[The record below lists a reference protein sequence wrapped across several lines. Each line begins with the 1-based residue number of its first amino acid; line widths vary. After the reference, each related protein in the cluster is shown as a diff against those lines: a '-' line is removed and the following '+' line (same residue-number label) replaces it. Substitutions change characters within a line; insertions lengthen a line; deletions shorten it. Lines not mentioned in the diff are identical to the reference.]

1 MTAVETTRPAR
12 VGRTGRRPHGFGTLL
27 VTELKVW
34 LRDPTAVF
42 FALIFPSMLLLG
54 LGLGI
59 PAFSEPMVDAPPPWN
74 EAPGVTS
81 YLPTIIALAVGTI
94 SLTTMPVQFA
104 TFREKGI
111 LKRLSTTPMP
121 PQNLIGVHMV
131 INVLAL
137 IVSAGAAVV
146 GSLVALGVP
155 FAADPLVVLLVLV
168 LSTTA
173 MFSLGLLVAARAEK
187 ASTASGL
194 GMLIYFPSLMFSGV
208 WVPLDIMPDWMRE
221 IGLYLPL
228 GASAQ
233 GLTVG
238 WFGNEGFPLAQV
250 LVLVVWTLVLFP
262 LGVKLFRWK

>member
-1 MTAVETTRPAR
+1 MNVRL
-12 VGRTGRRPHGFGTLL
+12 FS
-27 VTELKVW
+27 TELKVW
-34 LRDPTAVF
+34 LREPTAVF
-42 FALIFPSMLLLG
+42 FALIFPSLLLLG
-54 LGLGI
+54 LGLAV
-59 PAFSEPMVDAPPPWN
+59 PDFSAPMTDAAPPWN
-74 EAPGVTS
+74 EAPGITA

-94 SLTTMPVQFA
+94 ALTTMPVQFA

-121 PQNLIGVHMV
+121 PQNLIGAHMV

-137 IVSAGAAVV
+137 IVSACAAVV
-146 GSLVALGVP
+146 GATVVLDVP
-155 FAADPLVVLLVLV
+155 FAADPLTVLLVLV

-187 ASTASGL
+187 GATASGL

-208 WVPLDIMPDWMRE
+208 WVPLSVMPEWMQQ

-228 GASAQ
+228 GAAAQ

-250 LVLVVWTLVLFP
+250 LVLVGWTAVLFP
-262 LGVKLFRWK
+262 LGVKLFRWT

>member
-1 MTAVETTRPAR
+1 MSAVGHTAPATARPGPGRAR
-12 VGRTGRRPHGFGTLL
+12 GFGKLL
-27 VTELKVW
+27 VTELRVW
-34 LRDPTAVF
+34 LRDPASVF
-42 FALIFPSMLLLG
+42 FALVFPTMLLLG
-54 LGLGI
+54 LGLAI
-59 PAFSEPMVDAPPPWN
+59 PAFSEPMTDAPPPWN
-74 EAPGVTS
+74 EAPGITS
-81 YLPTIIALAVGTI
+81 YLPTIVALAVGTI

-121 PQNLIGVHMV
+121 PRNLIGAHLV

-137 IVSAGAAVV
+137 VVSAGAAVV
-146 GSLVALGVP
+146 SGMVVLGVP
-155 FAADPLVVLLVLV
+155 LAADPLVVLLVLV

-187 ASTASGL
+187 GASASGL
-194 GMLIYFPSLMFSGV
+194 GMLIYFPSLLFSGV
-208 WVPLDIMPDWMRE
+208 WVPLSVMPDWMKD

-233 GLTVG
+233 GLTAG

-250 LVLVVWTLVLFP
+250 LVLAAWTLVLLP
-262 LGVKLFRWK
+262 LGVKLFRWE

>member
-1 MTAVETTRPAR
+1 MRTR
-12 VGRTGRRPHGFGTLL
+12 GFSTLL
-27 VTELKVW
+27 GTELKVW
-34 LRDPTAVF
+34 LRDPSSVF
-42 FALIFPSMLLLG
+42 FALIFPSVLLLG
-54 LGLGI
+54 LGLAI
-59 PAFSEPMVDAPPPWN
+59 PAFAEPMTDAPPPWN

-94 SLTTMPVQFA
+94 ALTTMPVQFA

-121 PQNLIGVHMV
+121 PQNLIGAHMV

-146 GSLVALGVP
+146 GGMLILGVP
-155 FAADPLVVLLVLV
+155 LAADPLTVLLVLV

-187 ASTASGL
+187 GTSASGI

-208 WVPLDIMPDWMRE
+208 WVPLDVMPEWMQQ

-228 GASAQ
+228 GAAAQ
-233 GLTVG
+233 GLTIG

-262 LGVKLFRWK
+262 IGVRLFRWT

>member
-1 MTAVETTRPAR
+1 MSAVETVRAPGAVRAR
-12 VGRTGRRPHGFGTLL
+12 RVRGFGTLL
-27 VTELKVW
+27 ATELKVW

-42 FALIFPSMLLLG
+42 FALVFPTALLLG
-54 LGLGI
+54 LGLAV
-59 PAFSEPMVDAPPPWN
+59 PAFSDPMVEAPPPWN
-74 EAPGVTS
+74 TAPGITS

-94 SLTTMPVQFA
+94 ALTTMPVQFA
-104 TFREKGI
+104 TFREKGV

-121 PQNLIGVHMV
+121 PQNLIGAHMV

-137 IVSAGAAVV
+137 IVSAGASVV
-146 GSLVALGVP
+146 GALTVLGVP
-155 FAADPLVVLLVLV
+155 MAADPFTVLLVLV

-187 ASTASGL
+187 GTTASGL

-208 WVPLDIMPDWMRE
+208 WVPLSVMPDWMQT

-228 GASAQ
+228 GAAAQ

-238 WFGNEGFPLAQV
+238 WFGTDGFPLAQV
-250 LVLVVWTLVLFP
+250 LVLAAWTLVLFP
-262 LGVKLFRWK
+262 LGVRLFRWS

>member
-1 MTAVETTRPAR
+1 MTAVERTAPALAGSTNRRTR
-12 VGRTGRRPHGFGTLL
+12 GFGRLF

-34 LRDPTAVF
+34 LREPTTVF
-42 FALIFPSMLLLG
+42 FALVFPNMLLLG
-54 LGLGI
+54 LGLAI
-59 PAFSEPMVDAPPPWN
+59 PAFQEPMTDAPPPWN
-74 EAPGVTS
+74 EAPGITS

-94 SLTTMPVQFA
+94 ALTTMPVQFA

-137 IVSAGAAVV
+137 IVSAGAAVISAMV
-146 GSLVALGVP
+146 VLGVP
-155 FAADPLVVLLVLV
+155 LAAEPLVVLLVLV

-173 MFSLGLLVAARAEK
+173 MFSLGLLVAARAGRG
-187 ASTASGL
+187 ATASGL

-208 WVPLDIMPDWMRE
+208 WVPLSVMPDWMSG

-233 GLTVG
+233 GLTAG
-238 WFGNEGFPLAQV
+238 WFGTDGFPLAQV
-250 LVLVVWTLVLFP
+250 LVLAAWTLVLFP
-262 LGVKLFRWK
+262 LGVKLFRWE

>member
-1 MTAVETTRPAR
+1 MTTVETTVPAR
-12 VGRTGRRPHGFGTLL
+12 AGRGGTQVRGFWTLFR
-27 VTELKVW
+27 TELKVW
-34 LRDPTAVF
+34 LREPSGVF

-54 LGLGI
+54 LGLAI
-59 PAFSEPMVDAPPPWN
+59 PSFQEPMTDAPPPWN
-74 EAPGVTS
+74 EAPGITS
-81 YLPTIIALAVGTI
+81 YLPTVIALAVGTI

-121 PQNLIGVHMV
+121 PQNLIGAHMV

-146 GSLVALGVP
+146 GGMVVLGVP

-187 ASTASGL
+187 GQTASGL

-208 WVPLDIMPDWMRE
+208 WVPLPIMPEWMQN

-250 LVLVVWTLVLFP
+250 MVLTVWTLVLFP
-262 LGVKLFRWK
+262 LGVKLFRWE

>member
-1 MTAVETTRPAR
+1 MTAVETTAPAR
-12 VGRTGRRPHGFGTLL
+12 ASLGGLRARAFRTLL
-27 VTELKVW
+27 ATELKVW

-54 LGLGI
+54 LGLAI
-59 PAFSEPMVDAPPPWN
+59 PAFSEPMTDAPPPWN
-74 EAPGVTS
+74 EAPGITS

-146 GSLVALGVP
+146 GGMVVLGVP
-155 FAADPLVVLLVLV
+155 LAADPLTVLLVLV

-187 ASTASGL
+187 AQTASGL

-208 WVPLDIMPDWMRE
+208 WVPLSVMPDWMRE

-228 GASAQ
+228 GAAAQ
-233 GLTVG
+233 GMTTG

-250 LVLVVWTLVLFP
+250 LVLTAWTLVLFP
-262 LGVKLFRWK
+262 LGVKLFRWQ

>member
-1 MTAVETTRPAR
+1 MTAIETAGPVRASRGGPR
-12 VGRTGRRPHGFGTLL
+12 VRGFGRLL
-27 VTELKVW
+27 GTELKVW
-34 LRDPTAVF
+34 LRDPTTLF
-42 FALIFPSMLLLG
+42 FALVFPSMLLLG
-54 LGLGI
+54 LGLAI
-59 PAFSEPMVDAPPPWN
+59 PAFQEPMTDAPPPWN
-74 EAPGVTS
+74 EAPGITS

-121 PQNLIGVHMV
+121 PQNLIGAHMV

-146 GSLVALGVP
+146 GGMVILGVP

-187 ASTASGL
+187 GQTASGL

-208 WVPLDIMPDWMRE
+208 WVPLDVMPDWMQN

-228 GASAQ
+228 GAAAQ
-233 GLTVG
+233 GLTTG
-238 WFGNEGFPLAQV
+238 WFGTEGFPMSQV
-250 LVLVVWTLVLFP
+250 LVLAVWTLVLFP
-262 LGVKLFRWK
+262 LGVKLFRWS

>member
-1 MTAVETTRPAR
+1 MTVVEPTTTT
-12 VGRTGRRPHGFGTLL
+12 RTGRRRVRGFGTLL
-27 VTELKVW
+27 ATELRVW

-42 FALIFPSMLLLG
+42 FALVFPTMLLLG
-54 LGLGI
+54 LGLAI
-59 PAFSEPMVDAPPPWN
+59 PAFAEPMTDAPPPWN
-74 EAPGVTS
+74 EAPGITS
-81 YLPTIIALAVGTI
+81 YLPTVIALAVGTI
-94 SLTTMPVQFA
+94 ALTTMPVQFA

-121 PQNLIGVHMV
+121 PQNLIGAHMV

-146 GSLVALGVP
+146 GAMLVLGVP
-155 FAADPLVVLLVLV
+155 FAADPLTVLLVLV

-187 ASTASGL
+187 GTTASGL

-208 WVPLDIMPDWMRE
+208 WVPLSVMPDWMER

-228 GASAQ
+228 GAAAQ

-250 LVLVVWTLVLFP
+250 LVLLAWTLVLFP
-262 LGVKLFRWK
+262 LGVKLFRWT

>member
-1 MTAVETTRPAR
+1 MTAVETGARTR
-12 VGRTGRRPHGFGTLL
+12 VGSRGRRPHGFRTLFL
-27 VTELKVW
+27 TELKVW

-42 FALIFPSMLLLG
+42 FALVFPSMLLLG
-54 LGLGI
+54 LGLAI
-59 PAFSEPMVDAPPPWN
+59 PAFSDPMVDAPPPWN

-121 PQNLIGVHMV
+121 PQNLIGAHMV

-146 GSLVALGVP
+146 GAMVILDVP

-187 ASTASGL
+187 GQTASGL

-208 WVPLDIMPDWMRE
+208 WVPLSVMPDWMQN

-250 LVLVVWTLVLFP
+250 LVLAAWTLVLFP
-262 LGVKLFRWK
+262 LGVKLFRWS

>member
-1 MTAVETTRPAR
+1 MTGVGTIAPTVAGRSP
-12 VGRTGRRPHGFGTLL
+12 GRTRGFGKLL
-27 VTELKVW
+27 TTELKVW
-34 LRDPTAVF
+34 LRDPTSVF
-42 FALIFPSMLLLG
+42 FALVFPTMLLLG
-54 LGLGI
+54 LGLAI
-59 PAFSEPMVDAPPPWN
+59 PAFSEPMTDAPPPWN
-74 EAPGVTS
+74 EAPGITS
-81 YLPTIIALAVGTI
+81 YLPTIVALAVGTI

-121 PQNLIGVHMV
+121 PQNLIGAHMV

-146 GSLVALGVP
+146 GGMVVLGVP
-155 FAADPLVVLLVLV
+155 LAADPLVVLLVLV

-187 ASTASGL
+187 GTSASGL

-208 WVPLDIMPDWMRE
+208 WVPLSVMPDWMKD

-233 GLTVG
+233 GLTAG

-250 LVLVVWTLVLFP
+250 VVLAVWTLVLFP
-262 LGVKLFRWK
+262 LGVKLFRWQ

>member
-1 MTAVETTRPAR
+1 MSAVERVVPAPAGR
-12 VGRTGRRPHGFGTLL
+12 GRGRTRGFGKLL
-27 VTELKVW
+27 ATELKVW

-42 FALIFPSMLLLG
+42 FALVFPSMLLLG
-54 LGLGI
+54 LGLAI
-59 PAFSEPMVDAPPPWN
+59 PAFQEPMTDAPPPWN

-121 PQNLIGVHMV
+121 PQNLIGAHMV

-146 GSLVALGVP
+146 GGMVVLGVP
-155 FAADPLVVLLVLV
+155 LAADPLVVLLVLV

-173 MFSLGLLVAARAEK
+173 MFSLGLLVAARADK
-187 ASTASGL
+187 GTTASGL

-208 WVPLDIMPDWMRE
+208 WVPLSIMPDWMRE
-221 IGLYLPL
+221 IGLFLPL
-228 GASAQ
+228 GAAAQ
-233 GLTVG
+233 GLTIG
-238 WFGNEGFPLAQV
+238 WFGTDGFPLAQV
-250 LVLVVWTLVLFP
+250 LVLVAWTLVLFP
-262 LGVKLFRWK
+262 LGVRLFRWT

>member
-1 MTAVETTRPAR
+1 MTAVERTVPTLAGSAAGRAR
-12 VGRTGRRPHGFGTLL
+12 GVGKLFT
-27 VTELKVW
+27 TELKVW

-42 FALIFPSMLLLG
+42 FALIFPTMLLLG
-54 LGLGI
+54 LGLAI
-59 PAFSEPMVDAPPPWN
+59 PAFQEPMTDAPPPWN
-74 EAPGVTS
+74 EAPGITS
-81 YLPTIIALAVGTI
+81 YLPTIVALAVGTI

-121 PQNLIGVHMV
+121 PQNLIGAHMV

-137 IVSAGAAVV
+137 IVSAGVAVV
-146 GSLVALGVP
+146 SAIVVLGVP
-155 FAADPLVVLLVLV
+155 FAADLLVVLLVLV

-187 ASTASGL
+187 GTTASGL

-208 WVPLDIMPDWMRE
+208 WVPLSIMPDWMKD

-233 GLTVG
+233 GLTAG
-238 WFGNEGFPLAQV
+238 WFGTDGFPLAQV
-250 LVLVVWTLVLFP
+250 LVLAAWTLVLFP
-262 LGVKLFRWK
+262 LGVKLFRWE

>member
-1 MTAVETTRPAR
+1 MTAVEHTVPAVADR
-12 VGRTGRRPHGFGTLL
+12 ADGRARGFGKLFT
-27 VTELKVW
+27 TELKVW
-34 LRDPTAVF
+34 LRDPASVF
-42 FALIFPSMLLLG
+42 FALVFPTMLLLG
-54 LGLGI
+54 LGLAI
-59 PAFSEPMVDAPPPWN
+59 PAFQEPMTDAPPPWN
-74 EAPGVTS
+74 EAPGITS
-81 YLPTIIALAVGTI
+81 YLPTIVALAVGTI

-121 PQNLIGVHMV
+121 PQNLIGAHMM

-146 GSLVALGVP
+146 SAMVVLGVP
-155 FAADPLVVLLVLV
+155 LAADPLVVLLVLV

-187 ASTASGL
+187 GSSASGL

-208 WVPLDIMPDWMRE
+208 WVPLSVMPDWMKD

-233 GLTVG
+233 GLTAG

-250 LVLVVWTLVLFP
+250 LVLAAWTLVLFP
-262 LGVKLFRWK
+262 LGVKLFRWQ

>member
-1 MTAVETTRPAR
+1 MTAVESTVPALA
-12 VGRTGRRPHGFGTLL
+12 GSTTGRARGFGKLL
-27 VTELKVW
+27 ATELKVW

-42 FALIFPSMLLLG
+42 FALIFPTMLLLG
-54 LGLGI
+54 LGLAI
-59 PAFSEPMVDAPPPWN
+59 PAFQEPMTDAPPPWN
-74 EAPGVTS
+74 EAPGITS
-81 YLPTIIALAVGTI
+81 YLPTIVALAVGTI

-121 PQNLIGVHMV
+121 PRNLIGAHMV

-137 IVSAGAAVV
+137 IVSAGVAV
-146 GSLVALGVP
+146 GSAMVVLGVP
-155 FAADPLVVLLVLV
+155 FAADLLVVLLVLV

-187 ASTASGL
+187 GTTASGL

-208 WVPLDIMPDWMRE
+208 WVPLSIMPDWMKD

-233 GLTVG
+233 GLTAG

-250 LVLVVWTLVLFP
+250 LVLAAWTLVLFP
-262 LGVKLFRWK
+262 LGVKLFRWE

>member
-1 MTAVETTRPAR
+1 MTAVGQAVPAPAR
-12 VGRTGRRPHGFGTLL
+12 RHGGGTRGFGKLL

-34 LRDPTAVF
+34 LRDPATVF
-42 FALIFPSMLLLG
+42 FALVFPTMLLLG
-54 LGLGI
+54 LGLAI
-59 PAFSEPMVDAPPPWN
+59 PSFQEPMTDAPPPWN
-74 EAPGVTS
+74 EAPGITS
-81 YLPTIIALAVGTI
+81 YLPTVVALAIGTI
-94 SLTTMPVQFA
+94 ALTTMPVQFA
-104 TFREKGI
+104 TLREKGI

-121 PQNLIGVHMV
+121 PQNLVGAHMV

-137 IVSAGAAVV
+137 IVSAGVAVV
-146 GSLVALGVP
+146 SALVVLGVP

-187 ASTASGL
+187 GTTASGL

-208 WVPLDIMPDWMRE
+208 WVPLSVMPEWMQN

-228 GASAQ
+228 GAAAQ

-250 LVLVVWTLVLFP
+250 MVLTAWTLVLFP
-262 LGVKLFRWK
+262 LGVKLFRWA

>member
-1 MTAVETTRPAR
+1 MTAVGAATAAPASPGEWR
-12 VGRTGRRPHGFGTLL
+12 LRGFGALFR
-27 VTELKVW
+27 TELRVW

-42 FALIFPSMLLLG
+42 FALVFPSLLLLG
-54 LGLGI
+54 LGLAI

-121 PQNLIGVHMV
+121 PQNLVGVHMV

-146 GSLVALGVP
+146 GGMVVLGVP

-168 LSTTA
+168 LSATA

-187 ASTASGL
+187 GQTASGL

-208 WVPLDIMPDWMRE
+208 WVPLDVMPDWMQN

-233 GLTVG
+233 GLTTG
-238 WFGNEGFPLAQV
+238 WFGNDGFPLAQV
-250 LVLVVWTLVLFP
+250 LVLAVWTLVLFP
-262 LGVKLFRWK
+262 LGVRLFRWQ

>member
-1 MTAVETTRPAR
+1 MTAVGTATAAPTSRGEWRLR
-12 VGRTGRRPHGFGTLL
+12 GFGTLFR
-27 VTELKVW
+27 TELRVW

-42 FALIFPSMLLLG
+42 FALVFPSLLLLG
-54 LGLGI
+54 LGLAI
-59 PAFSEPMVDAPPPWN
+59 PAFSEPMVDAPPPWD

-81 YLPTIIALAVGTI
+81 YLPTILALAVGTI

-121 PQNLIGVHMV
+121 PQNLIGAHMV

-137 IVSAGAAVV
+137 VVSAGAAVV
-146 GSLVALGVP
+146 GGMVVLGVP
-155 FAADPLVVLLVLV
+155 LAADPLVVLLVLV

-173 MFSLGLLVAARAEK
+173 MFSLGLLVAAQAEK
-187 ASTASGL
+187 GSTASGL

-208 WVPLDIMPDWMRE
+208 WVPLDVMPDWMRE

-233 GLTVG
+233 GLTAG
-238 WFGNEGFPLAQV
+238 WFGTDGFPLAQV
-250 LVLVVWTLVLFP
+250 LVLAGWTLVLFP
-262 LGVKLFRWK
+262 LGVKVFRWQ